1 MIFFFHFF
9 QILGKIIP
17 IKFLPFFGAIL
28 GKISF
33 IILKS
38 KRNLIYE
45 NLKLSFPNWEEEKI
59 KRCTLENFKHYGL
72 TFFELF
78 KIKNLIE
85 RVEIEG
91 LENLDQKPC
100 IFITAHLGNWELLA
114 QVLAKNNVPLYA
126 IAKETYISNF
136 NRFLINL
143 RKKGKIETILRGSKE
158 SAKLMLKCIKE
169 KKVLGFLIDQDTK
182 VESVFVP
189 FFGRLASTPSGPAEL
204 AIKKSLPICFG
215 YIVRKKNLKYSI
227 KIKKLE
233 FQSND
238 VGKITS
244 KMTKEIEIAIRKNPT
259 QWVWVH
265 KRWKTRPSN

>member
-9 QILGKIIP
+9 QILGKIVP

-28 GKISF
+28 GKFSF

-45 NLKLSFPNWEEEKI
+45 NLKTSFPNWREEKI
-59 KRCTLENFKHYGL
+59 KKCMKENFKHYGL

-78 KIKNLIE
+78 KIKNLIK

-91 LENLDQKPC
+91 LENLNQRPC

-114 QVLAKNNVPLYA
+114 QVLGKNNVPLYA

-143 RKKGKIETILRGSKE
+143 RKKRNVETILRSSKD

-169 KKVLGFLIDQDTK
+169 KKVMGFLIDQDTK

-189 FFGRLASTPSGPAEL
+189 FFGRLASTPKGPAEL
-204 AIKKSLPICFG
+204 AIKKGLPICFG
-215 YIVRKKNLKYSI
+215 YIIRKKNLKYYI

-238 VGKITS
+238 VGEITS
-244 KMTKEIEIAIRKNPT
+244 KMTKEIEMAILKNPT